1 MRYDGN
7 RYRKVADSTATKF
20 LFDANNLRFSALLF
34 ELDGGE
40 TVQAKYRRG
49 PSGLLLA
56 MRRGG
61 DGVHVPLRCAR
72 IHARID
78 ERLGDEDG
86 HVRVQRLGESQGF
99 PGDDGE
105 PCSVPRAPGRIRRR
119 GRGAGTGVE
128 HLV

>member
-7 RYRKVADSTATKF
+7 RYRKVAGSTATKF

-56 MRRGG
+56 MRRGTTVYTYHF
-61 DGVHVPLRCAR
+61 DA
-72 IHARID
+72 
-78 ERLGDEDG
+78 LG
-86 HVRVQRLGESQGF
+86 ST
-99 PGDDGE
+99 
-105 PCSVPRAPGRIRRR
+105 RAY
-119 GRGAGTGVE
+119 
-128 HLV
+128 